1 MISDT
6 SIHNLVAGSA
16 QLVLIV
22 AGAALVQRLV
32 RVDAAGVRYF
42 YWRAI
47 AALCAVLPWIQSY
60 QEPGK
65 SAAAIATGTV
75 EVVTAGVTAAVGD
88 PVRYANWAAFVSL
101 AIVIGAVARLSWIA
115 VGFIALRRLRAEP
128 ALVATSALEADL
140 QATLGTRAEIRY
152 VADLQQPVTFGVRRP
167 VVLLP
172 DSLRA
177 RPADIQRAVLAHE
190 LLHVQ
195 RRDWTW
201 LVVEEIVRA
210 ALWYQPAVW
219 WLISRI
225 QLAREEV
232 VDDLTVMVTGRRKI
246 YVEALLAFSDSTSL
260 VPTAAFA
267 RRRHLFRRIGLVSR
281 EVDMSSR
288 RIVSSCA
295 LMAAIVA
302 AGSWYAVSAFPL
314 QHSMT
319 FVPAPQGAPGPLELR
334 AQAITPE
341 NPIPRRL
348 TSENMLYPAE
358 AAAVQAAGQMTL
370 QVTLD
375 ELGRVGEARPTRFS
389 ITSPVM
395 NVHSASLSAGTQ
407 DLRSMLKRTTVGLSG
422 TPSPMLEV
430 YDALVRAATDAVR
443 QWRYDPPFK
452 APISFPVTLRFGA
465 EPAPV
470 EMEFVSSTGNR
481 IRPTGATADVAIR
494 VGDGSIPEGAKIK
507 DVKPVYPPIA
517 LAAGV
522 QGIVAVE
529 VRIEPDGTVGTATVV
544 RSIPLLDQAALD
556 AVKQWR
562 FKPTLLNGQP
572 VAVVMTVTI
581 NFTLGQS
588 EMMPPPE
595 APVKGAPDTASL
607 APSWAPDASK
617 GAFLPYWSPDR
628 TKLAFFSNRDGKSE
642 MYVVN
647 RDGGGL
653 RKVTYRPDQK

>member
-1 MISDT
+1 MIFDT
-6 SIHNLVAGSA
+6 TIHNLVAVSA

-22 AGAALVQRLV
+22 AGAALLQRIV

-47 AALCAVLPWIQSY
+47 AALCVVLPWIQSY

-65 SAAAIATGTV
+65 EAPAIATGTV
-75 EVVTAGVTAAVGD
+75 EVVAASVTAAVGD
-88 PVRYANWAAFVSL
+88 PVRYANWAAYLSL

-128 ALVATSALEADL
+128 ALVATSALAADL

-152 VADLQQPVTFGVRRP
+152 VADLRQPVTFGVHRP

-172 DSLRA
+172 DALRA
-177 RPADIQRAVLAHE
+177 QPDDIQRAVLAHE

-195 RRDWTW
+195 RRDWAW

-210 ALWYQPAVW
+210 ALWYQPAAW

-232 VDDLTVMVTGRRKI
+232 VDDLTVMVTGHRKI

-295 LMAAIVA
+295 FMAAIVA

-319 FVPAPQGAPGPLELR
+319 FVPAPAQQDGPGPLEQR
-334 AQAITPE
+334 ANPITPE
-341 NPIPRRL
+341 NPVPRRL
-348 TSENMLYPAE
+348 TSENMAYPAE
-358 AAAVQAAGQMTL
+358 AAAIEARGEMTL
-370 QVTLD
+370 QITLD
-375 ELGRVGEARPTRFS
+375 EFGRVAEARPKEFG
-389 ITSPVM
+389 IHAPGFEM
-395 NVHSASLSAGTQ
+395 AI
-407 DLRSMLKRTTVGLSG
+407 TTVTDQPFSARG
-422 TPSPMLEV
+422 TARAEPGKAAGIREV
-430 YDALVRAATDAVR
+430 HAALVRAATDAVK

-452 APISFPVTLRFGA
+452 APISFPVTFRFGS
-465 EPAPV
+465 PPV
-470 EMEFVSSTGNR
+470 EMEFVSADNR
-481 IRPTGATADVAIR
+481 APARTLSNGPVLRAGFGGVKA
-494 VGDGSIPEGAKIK
+494 PAKIK

-517 LAAGV
+517 QAAGV
-522 QGIVAVE
+522 QGIILME
-529 VRIEPDGTVGTATVV
+529 VRIEPDGTVGTASVI
-544 RSIPLLDQAALD
+544 RSIPLLDEAALD
-556 AVKQWR
+556 AVKQWQ
-562 FKPTLLNGQP
+562 FTPTLMNGVP
-572 VAVVMTVTI
+572 VAVIMTVTI

-588 EMMPPPE
+588 EKTPPPE
-595 APVKGAPDTASL
+595 PAASGSAAAADL
-607 APSWAPDASK
+607 APAWAPHR
-617 GAFLPYWSPDR
+617 AFLPYWSPDR
-628 TKLAFFSNRDGKSE
+628 HQAGLHLQSRRQVRDGTS
-642 MYVVN
+642 
-647 RDGGGL
+647 
-653 RKVTYRPDQK
+653 

>member
-22 AGAALVQRLV
+22 AGAALLQRIV

-65 SAAAIATGTV
+65 QAAAITTGTV
-75 EVVTAGVTAAVGD
+75 EVVAAGVTAAVGD
-88 PVRYANWAAFVSL
+88 PVRYANWAAYVSL

-128 ALVATSALEADL
+128 ALVATSALESDL
-140 QATLGTRAEIRY
+140 QNILGTHAEIRY
-152 VADLQQPVTFGVRRP
+152 VADLRQPVTFGVRRP

-172 DSLRA
+172 DALRA
-177 RPADIQRAVLAHE
+177 QPADIQRAVLAHE

-195 RRDWTW
+195 RHDWAW

-232 VDDLTVMVTGRRKI
+232 VDDLTVMLTGRRKI

-288 RIVSSCA
+288 RIVTSCA
-295 LMAAIVA
+295 FMAAIVA

-319 FVPAPQGAPGPLELR
+319 FVPAPQGAPGPLEQR
-334 AQAITPE
+334 ANAITPE

-348 TSENMLYPAE
+348 TSESMLYPNE
-358 AAAVQAAGQMTL
+358 AAAVQAGGNLTL
-370 QVTLD
+370 QITLD
-375 ELGRVGEARPTRFS
+375 EFGRVAESRAIHFGIA
-389 ITSPVM
+389 SPVM
-395 NVHSASLSAGTQ
+395 ELTSTSLSVGNE
-407 DLRSMLKRTTVGLSG
+407 DLRNRLKGTILAASG
-422 TPSPMLEV
+422 KTAPMLEV
-430 YDALVRAATDAVR
+430 YDALVRAATDAVK

-452 APISFPVTLRFGA
+452 APISFPVTLRFGSD
-465 EPAPV
+465 PPPV
-470 EMEFVSSTGNR
+470 EMAFQA
-481 IRPTGATADVAIR
+481 RPTRTSIEGIVR
-494 VGDGSIPEGAKIK
+494 VGDGGIGAPVKVK

-517 LAAGV
+517 QAAAV
-522 QGIVAVE
+522 QGIVVIE
-529 VRIEPDGTVGTATVV
+529 VRIEPDGTVGTASVV

-556 AVKQWR
+556 AVKEWR
-562 FKPTLLNGQP
+562 FTPTLLNGQP
-572 VAVVMTVTI
+572 VAVMMTVTI

-588 EMMPPPE
+588 EKTPPPE
-595 APVKGAPDTASL
+595 PPASGSADRADL
-607 APSWAPDASK
+607 APAWAPALDRSK
-617 GAFLPYWSPDR
+617 AGFLPSWSPDGS
-628 TKLAFFSNRDGKSE
+628 KLTFFSNRDGKPE

-647 RDGGGL
+647 RDGSGL
-653 RKVTYRPDQK
+653 RKLTRRSDQK

>member
-1 MISDT
+1 
-6 SIHNLVAGSA
+6 
-16 QLVLIV
+16 
-22 AGAALVQRLV
+22 V

-47 AALCAVLPWIQSY
+47 AALCAVLPWMQSY
-60 QEPGK
+60 HEPGK
-65 SAAAIATGTV
+65 QAAAIATGTV
-75 EVVTAGVTAAVGD
+75 EVVAAGVTAVAGD
-88 PVRYANWAAFVSL
+88 PVRYADWAAFVAL

-128 ALVATSALEADL
+128 ALAVTSTLESEV
-140 QATLGTRAEIRY
+140 QATVGTRAEIRY
-152 VADLQQPVTFGVRRP
+152 VSRLQQPVTFGVRRP

-210 ALWYQPAVW
+210 ALWFQPAVW

-260 VPTAAFA
+260 VPTTAFA

-295 LMAAIVA
+295 FMAAIVA

-314 QHSMT
+314 QHSME

-348 TSENMLYPAE
+348 TSEDMLYPAE
-358 AAAVQAAGQMTL
+358 AAAVQAGGTL
-370 QVTLD
+370 TLRVTLD
-375 ELGRVGEARPTRFS
+375 ESGRVAEARP
-389 ITSPVM
+389 IQVEIKSPVM
-395 NVHSASLSAGTQ
+395 ELHTVSLRAGNE
-407 DLRSMLKRTTVGLSG
+407 DLRGMLKGLSSKFPG
-422 TPSPMLEV
+422 NTAPTIEV
-430 YDALVRAATDAVR
+430 YDAILRAATDAVK

-452 APISFPVTLRFGA
+452 APISFPVTLRFSQ
-465 EPAPV
+465 EPPPA
-470 EMEFVSSTGNR
+470 EMEFVSSENR
-481 IRPTGATADVAIR
+481 PARALSNGPVIR
-494 VGDGSIPEGAKIK
+494 VGDGGITAPAKIK
-507 DVKPVYPPIA
+507 DVKPVYPPVA
-517 LAAGV
+517 QAAGV
-522 QGIVAVE
+522 QGIVVIE
-529 VRIEPDGTVGTATVV
+529 VRIEPDGTVGTASVV

-556 AVKQWR
+556 AVRQWQ
-562 FKPTLLNGQP
+562 FTPTLLNGQP

-581 NFTLGQS
+581 NFTLG
-588 EMMPPPE
+588 EPE
-595 APVKGAPDTASL
+595 KTPSPAPRAQVRNKAS
-607 APSWAPDASK
+607 A
-617 GAFLPYWSPDR
+617 R
-628 TKLAFFSNRDGKSE
+628 TE
-642 MYVVN
+642 
-647 RDGGGL
+647 
-653 RKVTYRPDQK
+653 

>member
-1 MISDT
+1 MISDLT
-6 SIHNLVAGSA
+6 IHNLVAVSA
-16 QLVLIV
+16 QLALIV
-22 AGAALVQRLV
+22 AGAALLQRLV

-60 QEPGK
+60 QEPGQE
-65 SAAAIATGTV
+65 AATIAAGTV
-75 EVVTAGVTAAVGD
+75 EIVAAGVAAAAAG
-88 PVRYANWAAFVSL
+88 PVRYIDWAAFVSL
-101 AIVIGAVARLSWIA
+101 AIAIGAAARLSWIA
-115 VGFIALRRLRAEP
+115 VGFIALRRLRAKP
-128 ALVATSALEADL
+128 ALVAASGLEADL

-152 VADLQQPVTFGVRRP
+152 VADLRQPVTFGVRRP

-172 DSLRA
+172 DALRA
-177 RPADIQRAVLAHE
+177 QPADIQRAVLAHE

-195 RRDWTW
+195 RRDWAW
-201 LVVEEIVRA
+201 LVAEEIVRA
-210 ALWYQPAVW
+210 ALWYQPAAW

-295 LMAAIVA
+295 FMAAIVA

-314 QHSMT
+314 QHSME
-319 FVPAPQGAPGPLELR
+319 FVPAPQGAAGPLELR

-341 NPIPRRL
+341 NPIPRRVM
-348 TSENMLYPAE
+348 SENMLYPAE
-358 AAAVQAAGQMTL
+358 AALVQAHGEMTL
-370 QVTLD
+370 KITLD
-375 ELGRVGEARPTRFS
+375 ESGRVAEARPIQVGMR
-389 ITSPVM
+389 SPVM
-395 NVHSASLSAGTQ
+395 EVHNVSLRAGTD
-407 DLRSMLKRTTVGLSG
+407 DLRSMFKSMTSRAPFNTGKTI
-422 TPSPMLEV
+422 EV

-470 EMEFVSSTGNR
+470 EIGTQVS
-481 IRPTGATADVAIR
+481 PTRALSSDGLIR
-494 VGDGSIPEGAKIK
+494 VGDGGLGAPMKVR
-507 DVKPVYPPIA
+507 DVKPEYPPIA

-529 VRIEPDGTVGTATVV
+529 VRIEPDGSVGQAEVV

-556 AVKQWR
+556 AVKQWQ

-572 VAVVMTVTI
+572 VAVMMTVTI
-581 NFTLGQS
+581 NFTLAGT
-588 EMMPPPE
+588 ENMPAPPTN
-595 APVKGAPDTASL
+595 G
-607 APSWAPDASK
+607 
-617 GAFLPYWSPDR
+617 R
-628 TKLAFFSNRDGKSE
+628 
-642 MYVVN
+642 
-647 RDGGGL
+647 GG
-653 RKVTYRPDQK
+653 DQK